1 MIARRRKIF
10 LDFITKTN
18 TIESIFHGKV
28 EAAMNKIVI
37 PEGYR
42 PKLDA
47 YDTQRAIAYIKDTFQ
62 E

>member
-10 LDFITKTN
+10 LDFMPKTN

-37 PEGYR
+37 PQGCQA
-42 PKLDA
+42 KLDGYA
-47 YDTQRAIAYIKDTFQ
+47 TKRGIG
-62 E
+62 